1 MRLRTYSAKSTT
13 EAMEKVRAELGD
25 DAIIVANRRGPGG
38 RGVQLTAAIDEKEED
53 LNVIASL
60 TENDYPAPAE
70 IADAARAA
78 LEFHGVPRNL
88 VNRLITALNELET
101 DDTTVALAG
110 ALDIGFKFEPLPV
123 KRGHKPL
130 ILIGP
135 PGSGKTL
142 CTAKLATRAKLSNQ
156 PLEVYSADSL
166 RAGGRDQ
173 LEAFTNILGL
183 NLITAD
189 SPSQLS
195 QKLAGGENT
204 ALKIIDTPGINPYDD
219 TEMEMLYDLVKS
231 ANVEPVVVLAAGG
244 DALETA
250 EIANGFAG
258 LGAKRLLVTRLDV
271 TRRLGGILAAAD
283 AAHLIFSEASA
294 TAQVAHGLSAFSPV
308 ALARLIVPQDPVT
321 PYQRVD
327 ETLVETPTWTKAAS

>member
-78 LEFHGVPRNL
+78 LDFHGVPRNL
-88 VNRLITALNELET
+88 VNRLITALNELNT

-142 CTAKLATRAKLSNQ
+142 CTAKLATRAKLNNQ
-156 PLEVYSADSL
+156 PVEVYSADLL
-166 RAGGRDQ
+166 RAAWPRSVGRFHQHSRSQPHHRGFSFAIERKIGRRRKD
-173 LEAFTNILGL
+173 GL
-183 NLITAD
+183 KNHR
-189 SPSQLS
+189 
-195 QKLAGGENT
+195 
-204 ALKIIDTPGINPYDD
+204 Y
-219 TEMEMLYDLVKS
+219 
-231 ANVEPVVVLAAGG
+231 
-244 DALETA
+244 
-250 EIANGFAG
+250 
-258 LGAKRLLVTRLDV
+258 TR
-271 TRRLGGILAAAD
+271 
-283 AAHLIFSEASA
+283 H
-294 TAQVAHGLSAFSPV
+294 
-308 ALARLIVPQDPVT
+308 
-321 PYQRVD
+321 
-327 ETLVETPTWTKAAS
+327 